1 MSNQNYSFGRR
12 LAAWSVH
19 VFTASGLLAGFLG
32 LLAAVEG
39 DYRAAMLWIL
49 ATLIIDGVDGS
60 FARLAR
66 VGEVLPRVDGKTID
80 YVIDFFTY
88 AILPAYLF
96 YVATDLPDTARLL
109 GSFAM
114 LLSAA
119 IYYGMEGMVSAD
131 GKHFVGF
138 PVLWNM
144 IVYLLLF
151 VVPGLSW
158 PVVFGLVL
166 LFAALHFVPILVPY
180 PSRGGR
186 WWVATLVATVAFI
199 VTAVGN
205 VWVYPEVSAWARWG
219 ALLASGYFILI
230 TVVDTVSPPRD

>member
-1 MSNQNYSFGRR
+1 MGK

-19 VFTASGLLAGFLG
+19 VFTATGLLAGFMG
-32 LLAAVEG
+32 LLAVAAG
-39 DYRAAMLWIL
+39 DFRAAMGWMLL
-49 ATLIIDGVDGS
+49 ALIIDGIDGT

-66 VGEVLPRVDGKTID
+66 VGEVLPDVSGKTID

-96 YVATDLPDTARLL
+96 YEAFDFAYWARLACT
-109 GSFAM
+109 FAI

-119 IYYGMEGMVSAD
+119 IYYGLEGMVSDD

-144 IVYLLLF
+144 VAYVLVF
-151 VVPGLSW
+151 VVPGLPDW
-158 PVVFGLVL
+158 AIVTAVL
-166 LFAALHFVPILVPY
+166 SFAVLHFVPVLFAY

-186 WWVATLVATVAFI
+186 WWVATLAATVLFLLAAI
-199 VTAVGN
+199 LN
-205 VWVYPEVSAWARWG
+205 VWFYPEPQPVWRG
-219 ALLASGYFILI
+219 VCLLTTAYYATLA
-230 TVVDTVSPPRD
+230 VVDTYQAAGSRVP